1 MAERELRL
9 PGPLKVEQAKA
20 GAAREWHSLLP
31 AGLAEG
37 PDYIIL
43 HEDFKGTLDAGLWT
57 TVKDSGATV
66 AATADADGGSVSL
79 TSTATTDAD
88 GGSIQSI
95 QEIWSMSSGK
105 QLWMKCKVQFH
116 DADDNDGWV
125 GFSDAFATNPEA
137 VLADD
142 DMCGFLLVEGDA
154 TLQCKCEKNGA
165 ETKVSSQVDLVD
177 ATDVEL
183 ALHYDGAGTVKF
195 FMDGTKVATITTN
208 IPDDEQLAFG
218 FMSVSGSTSGTFVS
232 KMDYVWICQ
241 ER

>member
-1 MAERELRL
+1 MAELRL
-9 PGPLKVEQAKA
+9 PGPLLNEAKSS
-20 GAAREWHSLLP
+20 GSREWHSLLP
-31 AGLAEG
+31 AGVAES
-37 PDYIIL
+37 PDYIIQF
-43 HEDFKGTLDAGLWT
+43 EDFQGTLDTALWT

-66 AATADADGGSVSL
+66 AAAADADGGAVSI

-95 QEIWSMSSGK
+95 QEIWSMTAGK
-105 QLWMKCKVQFH
+105 KLWMKARIQAH
-116 DADDNDGWV
+116 DADDNDVWC

-165 ETKVSSQVDLVD
+165 ETKKSSEIDLAD
-177 ATDVEL
+177 ATYVEL
-183 ALHYDGAGTVKF
+183 ALHYDGAGSVKYF
-195 FMDGTKVATITTN
+195 VNGVKVATITTN
-208 IPDDEQLAFG
+208 IPDDEQLAWS

-232 KMDYVWICQ
+232 KCDYVWICQ